1 MDYEEAG
8 YGESTGSAEVSAMR
22 FLLTIYDDE
31 RRWASVDEEEAKAE
45 IDAYWALDNEA
56 GAAASSWTAAASIRP
71 RVRGRVRIRDG
82 EQSVTDG
89 PFAETKEQLGGYY
102 LLDCGSI
109 EEALEWAA
117 KIPRPTPARSRCASS
132 WTTRPPA
139 SPTRRWRR
147 RGRPRGE
154 RGGRGPPVPA

>member
-1 MDYEEAG
+1 
-8 YGESTGSAEVSAMR
+8 MR

-31 RRWASVDEEEAKAE
+31 RRWASVDEEAMQAE

-56 GAAASSWTAAASIRP
+56 TAAGVFVDSAGLYPTEVARTL
-71 RVRGRVRIRDG
+71 RIRDG

-102 LLDCGSI
+102 LLECGSI

-117 KIPRPTPARSRCASS
+117 KVPAAATGSVEVRQVMDYEAAGFPNPAAEAARSA
-132 WTTRPPA
+132 
-139 SPTRRWRR
+139 
-147 RGRPRGE
+147 
-154 RGGRGPPVPA
+154 